1 MASGS
6 LERKKMLEDQA
17 AFGVVG
23 LIVIAVS
30 VVFVF
35 MRFNTI
41 FIALWELFIRVM
53 KTRVALV
60 SLLFLALSLL
70 IYGVASFG
78 LVNSLPKEE
87 ERHVERNRENN
98 RMIMSEDKDGCLDM
112 RTLGRSNGVY
122 LSLKKCDQGQ
132 KKDQAES
139 K

>member
-1 MASGS
+1 
-6 LERKKMLEDQA
+6 MLEDQA

-23 LIVIAVS
+23 LIMIVVT

-35 MRFNTI
+35 MRFNSI
-41 FIALWELFIRVM
+41 FFALWDLFIRLM
-53 KTRVALV
+53 KTRAAII
-60 SLLFLALSLL
+60 SLIFLMMGLL

-78 LVNSLPKEE
+78 LVNSEPSEE
-87 ERHVERNRENN
+87 KHVERNRENN

-122 LSLKKCDQGQ
+122 LSLKKCGPDA
-132 KKDQAES
+132 KKDQSES

>member
-1 MASGS
+1 
-6 LERKKMLEDQA
+6 MLEDQA

-23 LIVIAVS
+23 LIMFVVT

-35 MRFNTI
+35 MRFNSI
-41 FIALWELFIRVM
+41 FFALWDLFIRLM
-53 KTRVALV
+53 KTRAAII
-60 SLLFLALSLL
+60 SLIFLMMGLL

-78 LVNSLPKEE
+78 LVNSEPSEE
-87 ERHVERNRENN
+87 KHVERNRENN

-122 LSLKKCDQGQ
+122 LSLKKCGPDA
-132 KKDQAES
+132 KKDQSES